1 MSRNVRVA
9 VEITLTNN
17 NKEIA
22 VFDEASLKDETL
34 LMLLED
40 VSEHHYKKLD
50 ESDDNTRTN

>member
-1 MSRNVRVA
+1 MSRDVRVA

-22 VFDEASLKDETL
+22 VLDEASLKDETL

-40 VSEHHYKKLD
+40 VSEHHYKLEEKNN
-50 ESDDNTRTN
+50 EYRS

>member
-1 MSRNVRVA
+1 MNRDVRVD

-22 VFDEASLKDETL
+22 VFDETSLKDETL

-40 VSEHHYKKLD
+40 VSEHHYKKLE
-50 ESDDNTRTN
+50 ESDEL

>member
-1 MSRNVRVA
+1 MSRDVRVA
-9 VEITLTNN
+9 IEITLTNN

-40 VSEHHYKKLD
+40 VSEHHYKKLE
-50 ESDDNTRTN
+50 ESDE